1 MDCGDMID
9 WLINYGDM
17 TNCVNMMNKLY
28 DWLIGRIMEGG
39 SKRGAADGDV
49 SGEGRET
56 RKKAKVDYNEEK
68 IISAKKEVN

>member
-1 MDCGDMID
+1 
-9 WLINYGDM
+9 
-17 TNCVNMMNKLY
+17 
-28 DWLIGRIMEGG
+28 MEGG

>member
-1 MDCGDMID
+1 
-9 WLINYGDM
+9 
-17 TNCVNMMNKLY
+17 MNKIY
-28 DWLIGRIMEGG
+28 DCLIDRIMEGG

-68 IISAKKEVN
+68 IISAKKEVK

>member
-1 MDCGDMID
+1 MSDQI
-9 WLINYGDM
+9 
-17 TNCVNMMNKLY
+17 Y
-28 DWLIGRIMEGG
+28 DWLIDRDNLMNKIYDCLIDRIMEGG

-68 IISAKKEVN
+68 IISAKKEVK